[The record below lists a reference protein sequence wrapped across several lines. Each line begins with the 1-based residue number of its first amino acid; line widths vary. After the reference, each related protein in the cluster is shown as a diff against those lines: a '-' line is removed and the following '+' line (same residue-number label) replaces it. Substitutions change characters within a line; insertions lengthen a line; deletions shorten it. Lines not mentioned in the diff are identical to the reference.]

1 MWGTSLAEDKLAGDL
16 GNVIGATS
24 IGGRPSDFFYSKKI
38 GAGQFG
44 TFATMSA
51 SNSNQGGHSQRNVA
65 RARERLYAQYQDSAY
80 SITVLRVL
88 SAGIISS
95 S

>member
-1 MWGTSLAEDKLAGDL
+1 MWGTSLPEDKLAGDL
-16 GNVIGATS
+16 SVG
-24 IGGRPSDFFYSKKI
+24 FFYSKKI

-51 SNSNQGGHSQRNVA
+51 SNSNQGGHSQRNIA
-65 RARERLYAQYQDSAY
+65 CARERLYAQYQDSAY
-80 SITVLRVL
+80 SITVLGVL